1 MVRPILQRCLRNA
14 SRSRKIL
21 RAMEGGGQGSRSF
34 PPLAAAPGFFHGAA
48 DGDRRCS
55 SSAAAPDHSSSTSSS
70 RSNNREDD
78 AVHDAFRI
86 FDLPHQFGLDEQ
98 ELRNKYRTAMK
109 ALHPDVQ
116 QQQQQPRSPATNN
129 IQNNADSY
137 TADHEASAVTRAYDT
152 LKRPH
157 ERATHLL
164 ELLGHPLKEDEAK
177 QQQTTSPLVGACFLM
192 DVMLTR
198 EEIEEASADKN
209 QAALQQLHKTNTAR
223 MQECYDHLDA
233 AFGARDFDA
242 ARKWTAQLQYWNRI
256 DERLREA
263 MDGSFGMTE

>member
-1 MVRPILQRCLRNA
+1 
-14 SRSRKIL
+14 
-21 RAMEGGGQGSRSF
+21 MEGGGQGRSF
-34 PPLAAAPGFFHGAA
+34 PPLAAAAPGFFHNAA
-48 DGDRRCS
+48 DGGRRCS
-55 SSAAAPDHSSSTSSS
+55 SSAAAPDHSSTTSSS
-70 RSNNREDD
+70 RHNNREDD

-116 QQQQQPRSPATNN
+116 QQKQRTRSSTANN
-129 IQNNADSY
+129 NQNNADSY
-137 TADHEASAVTRAYDT
+137 SADHEASAVTRAYDT

-164 ELLGHPLKEDEAK
+164 ELLGHPLKEDEAQ
-177 QQQTTSPLVGACFLM
+177 QQQTASSSSPLVGACFLM

-198 EEIEEASADKN
+198 EEIEEAAADKN
-209 QAALQQLHKTNTAR
+209 QAALEKLHKTNAAR
-223 MQECYDHLDA
+223 MRECYDHLDA